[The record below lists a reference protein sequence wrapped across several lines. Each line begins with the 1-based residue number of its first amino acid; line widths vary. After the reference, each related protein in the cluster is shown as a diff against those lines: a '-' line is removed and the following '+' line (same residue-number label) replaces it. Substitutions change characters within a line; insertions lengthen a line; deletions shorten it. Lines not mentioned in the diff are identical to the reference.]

1 MRWQK
6 TLINIQKAKDIEL
19 AAEMITYLRDGTLD
33 EKAVASALKN
43 IAINK

>member
-6 TLINIQKAKDIEL
+6 ILFNTQKAKDIEL
-19 AAEMITYLRDGTLD
+19 AAEMITHLRDGTLD
-33 EKAVASALKN
+33 GTVVDSALKN

>member
-1 MRWQK
+1 MRWKK
-6 TLINIQKAKDIEL
+6 TLINFQKAKDIEL

-33 EKAVASALKN
+33 EKAVDSALKN